1 MDLLSIIMIAIG
13 LAMDAFAVSIT
24 CGLAIQPHNRHKFLR
39 VPLAFGGFQAIMPVI
54 GWLAGQT
61 LQKYILDFDHWIAF
75 GLLAYI
81 GGHMI
86 YESITTKECAP
97 EFDPSDH
104 QLLLGLSIATSID
117 ALAVGVTFAFLEMT
131 IIVPVIII
139 GIITFIISLSGIYI
153 GKRVGCYLGKKVE
166 IFGGV
171 VLIGIGVKILIEHL
185 LVK

>member
-1 MDLLSIIMIAIG
+1 MDLLSITMIAIG

-39 VPLAFGGFQAIMPVI
+39 VPLAFGGFQAIMPVV

-61 LQKYILDFDHWIAF
+61 LQKYIINFDHWVAF

-131 IIVPVIII
+131 I
-139 GIITFIISLSGIYI
+139 GSGLFSHHLYNFTSGIYI
-153 GKRVGCYLGKKVE
+153 GKQSVLSRKKVE
-166 IFGGV
+166 IVGESV
-171 VLIGIGVKILIEHL
+171 
-185 LVK
+185 